1 MFLNA
6 GVGTFAPIEH
16 TSEEQFDT
24 MVNVNFKG
32 TFFSLQKFIP
42 ILNDGASVIF
52 LASGNTSLN
61 MPNSSVYSATKSALA
76 HLARIATI
84 ELAERNI
91 RVNTVS
97 PGPTQTEMQGKLG
110 FDQESLEGMTKQI
123 ISQVPLAK
131 MGVPEDVAKMVVYL
145 ADNETS
151 SFITGSDFFIDG
163 EWPYNILKLKI
174 RKMNSKTRKII
185 GWSLSGLVALMLVA
199 SATDKIIGS
208 AHALKWPNHLVF
220 LLHLMQFSA

>member
-1 MFLNA
+1 VIITGKRKDALEKASNEIGAEGILTDQSRMHDIDDLVEKVKKNYGKVDVLFLNA

-163 EWPYNILKLKI
+163 GNGP
-174 RKMNSKTRKII
+174 II
-185 GWSLSGLVALMLVA
+185 
-199 SATDKIIGS
+199 
-208 AHALKWPNHLVF
+208 F
-220 LLHLMQFSA
+220 